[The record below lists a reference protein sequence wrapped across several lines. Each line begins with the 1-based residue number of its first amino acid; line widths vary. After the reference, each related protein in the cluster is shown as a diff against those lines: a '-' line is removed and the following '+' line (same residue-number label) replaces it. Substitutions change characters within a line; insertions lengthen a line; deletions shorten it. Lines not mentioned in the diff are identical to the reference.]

1 MRDSHPPSE
10 PEFGRSERV
19 EHNRS
24 GTMIDVLD
32 RVLDKGIVIDGS
44 WRFYFGGLYFM
55 TINAHVVVASIDTY
69 LRYAPVLATSPQRPS
84 WDFSR
89 PTSAV
94 EMPATRKSGRQRR

>member
-10 PEFGRSERV
+10 PDFSRSERL
-19 EHNRS
+19 ENYRS

-44 WRFYFGGLYFM
+44 WRFYFSGLYFM
-55 TINAHVVVASIDTY
+55 TIDTRVIVASIDTY
-69 LRYAPVLATSPQRPS
+69 LRYAPVLARSPQRPFLDS
-84 WDFSR
+84 SL

-94 EMPATRKSGRQRR
+94 EAPPAKKSGRQRR